1 MVKMKT
7 RVFLLS
13 MLPFGK
19 QYPNLTK
26 REIEKVAGEYA
37 IRKVFT
43 DVFGMREIKINR
55 NGKPYLEDCPYH
67 FNLSHSD
74 GLLLLA
80 VGDTPVGADIEKIT
94 RIRPKVMGT
103 YFSQSEQD
111 RVAKEGVDSF
121 FAIWT
126 QKESYVKYTG
136 EGLKGL
142 SKELIYPDEIAFFSK
157 KHENYQIS
165 VCTRKDCLP
174 KEIEILT

>member
-13 MLPFGK
+13 MIPFGE

-37 IRKVFT
+37 ISKVFA
-43 DVFGMREIKINR
+43 DVFGIRDIKINCQ
-55 NGKPYLEDCPYH
+55 GKPYLEDFPYH
-67 FNLSHSD
+67 FNLSHSGD
-74 GLLLLA
+74 WILLA
-80 VGDTPVGADIEKIT
+80 VGETPVGADIEEITKI
-94 RIRPKVMGT
+94 RQKVMEN

-111 RVAKEGVDSF
+111 QVAKQGTDAF

-126 QKESYVKYTG
+126 RKESYVKYTG
-136 EGLKGL
+136 EGMKGL
-142 SKELIYPDEIAFFSK
+142 SKALIYPDEIAFFAK

-165 VCTRKDCLP
+165 VCTRKECLP
-174 KEIEILT
+174 NTLEILT